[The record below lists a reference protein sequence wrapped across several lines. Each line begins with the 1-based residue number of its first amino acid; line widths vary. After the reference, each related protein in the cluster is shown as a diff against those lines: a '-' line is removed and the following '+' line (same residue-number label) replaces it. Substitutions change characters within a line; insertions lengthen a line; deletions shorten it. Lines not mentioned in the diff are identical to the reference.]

1 MSVVPTSGP
10 GPGPAPWPAPGP
22 GTGVAPT
29 AVSGAPPPPPGP
41 GVQPPFAAPP
51 TDGTRQR
58 RWLAVALAGG
68 AAMVLCVGGLV
79 GLGGVVVLSIQV
91 LRDESVTAV
100 TEFLTAIQD
109 ERFGEAYD
117 QLCESVQS
125 RTPRSA
131 FIRDQASGPGI
142 TRFTVGEAQL
152 ADAIRVPATINYDD
166 RTVSS
171 VHFVMEQDAQTGAVE
186 VCGEED

>member
-1 MSVVPTSGP
+1 MAGQPASGP
-10 GPGPAPWPAPGP
+10 
-22 GTGVAPT
+22 
-29 AVSGAPPPPPGP
+29 PPPPPGP

-58 RWLAVALAGG
+58 RWLAVGLAGG
-68 AAMVLCVGGLV
+68 AALVLCVGGLV
-79 GLGGVVVLSIQV
+79 GLGGVVVLSTQV
-91 LRDESVTAV
+91 IRDESVTAV

-109 ERFGEAYD
+109 ERYGEAYD
-117 QLCESVQS
+117 QLCESAQDQTTRGTFIREQS
-125 RTPRSA
+125 R
-131 FIRDQASGPGI
+131 GPGI

-166 RTVSS
+166 QTVSS

-186 VCGEED
+186 VCGEEG

>member
-1 MSVVPTSGP
+1 
-10 GPGPAPWPAPGP
+10 
-22 GTGVAPT
+22 
-29 AVSGAPPPPPGP
+29 
-41 GVQPPFAAPP
+41 
-51 TDGTRQR
+51 
-58 RWLAVALAGG
+58 
-68 AAMVLCVGGLV
+68 VGGLV

-117 QLCESVQS
+117 QLCESAKTQTS
-125 RTPRSA
+125 RSA
-131 FIRDQASGPGI
+131 FIRDQTRGPGI

-152 ADAIRVPATINYDD
+152 DDAIRVPATINYDD